1 MILRFVCILCLSLPP
16 LAKAQL
22 VGIPDPNLR
31 AEIEYQ
37 LKKGRDEPITV
48 NEMATVIYVHEWD
61 DDIKDL
67 TGLEF
72 AINLVEVSLTRN
84 AISDISP
91 LAGLTKLQYLYLRSN
106 SISDISPLAGL
117 TGLMDLDLSSNAIVD
132 TSPLAELTNL
142 TQLSLSGNTI
152 TDISVLANLTNLEEL
167 QLSRNPISDISPL
180 TNLIN
185 LTRLELGRIA
195 TSNISPLV
203 YLTNLIELGLRGNL
217 VSDVSGLTGLTNLQ
231 DLDIGDNSIS
241 DLSPLIEN
249 IGLGDGDRIAV
260 NDNPLDD
267 ISINTYIPALWRRGV
282 KLDYE
287 HLFFNEVGPVRV
299 GDRFTVNL
307 HLEGIPDLVSCRLDI
322 SYTPATFTALSV
334 TQGNYPRN
342 DCGQAVFQVGTID
355 NAAGTITGVNIVF
368 DPSCFLS
375 SNALLSATF
384 EAQAPGEG
392 RVNLHNVAIHTAN
405 REGMNFGTLPFETTV
420 KPSYDLNGDGQVNVM
435 DLVVVS
441 YGFGQVNSPADV
453 NADGM
458 VNILDLVAVSQQF
471 TAGN

>member
-1 MILRFVCILCLSLPP
+1 MILRFICILCLILPP
-16 LAKAQL
+16 LAMAQ
-22 VGIPDPNLR
+22 VVDIPDPNLR

-37 LKKGRDEPITV
+37 LKKGRGEPITV
-48 NEMATVIYVHEWD
+48 DEMATLAYVYEWD

-72 AINLVEVSLTRN
+72 AINIVEVSLTRN
-84 AISDISP
+84 SISDMSP
-91 LAGLTKLQYLYLRSN
+91 LAELTKLQYLHLRSN
-106 SISDISPLAGL
+106 SISDISSLAGL
-117 TGLMDLDLSSNAIVD
+117 TSLIDLDLSGNAIVD

-142 TQLSLSGNTI
+142 TRLSLSSNTI
-152 TDISVLANLTNLEEL
+152 TDISVLASLTNLEEL

-180 TNLIN
+180 TDLID
-185 LTRLELGRIA
+185 LTRLELGSVAI
-195 TSNISPLV
+195 SDISPLV
-203 YLTNLIELGLRGNL
+203 NLTNLTELGLRGNL
-217 VSDVSGLTGLTNLQ
+217 VSDISGLTGLTNLQ
-231 DLDIGDNSIS
+231 DLDIGGNSIS
-241 DLSPLIEN
+241 DLSPLIDN
-249 IGLGDGDRIAV
+249 IGLGDGDQIDV
-260 NDNPLDD
+260 DDNPLDA

-299 GDRFTVNL
+299 GDRFTVDL

-322 SYTPATFTALSV
+322 SYTSATFTALSV

-342 DCGQAVFQVGTID
+342 DCGQAVFQVGTVD

-384 EAQAPGEG
+384 EAKAPGEG
-392 RVNLHNVAIHTAN
+392 RLNLYNVAIHTAT
-405 REGMNFGTLPFETTV
+405 REEINFGTLPFETTV

-435 DLVVVS
+435 DLMVIS
-441 YGFGQVNSPADV
+441 HGFGQVNPQADV
-453 NADGM
+453 NADGI
-458 VNILDLVAVSQQF
+458 VNILDLVAVAQQF
-471 TAGN
+471 TEGD